1 MNYSSKLI
9 TGNRTGNGSLSIGEN
24 GWIAVCS
31 GSELLEAFDIIPG
44 IDISIEKGGISE
56 RIDESI
62 FLIENRMELDYTIS
76 IEWHGDSPETDIWD
90 LSIPN
95 LAKNNSLIELEILP
109 VGNFDLERV
118 VWITADERGIVVH
131 LSARCSNQGWLVEDW
146 NTGNWSHRWCFSWS
160 IVKN

>member
-1 MNYSSKLI
+1 
-9 TGNRTGNGSLSIGEN
+9 
-24 GWIAVCS
+24 
-31 GSELLEAFDIIPG
+31 
-44 IDISIEKGGISE
+44 
-56 RIDESI
+56 
-62 FLIENRMELDYTIS
+62 MELDYTIS

-131 LSARCSNQGWLVEDW
+131 LSARCSNQG
-146 NTGNWSHRWCFSWS
+146 C
-160 IVKN
+160 

>member
-1 MNYSSKLI
+1 MPAATVTVPLISVKPRLGAPTSRKYSVFDLFPEISVCTVSLATI
-9 TGNRTGNGSLSIGEN
+9 T
-24 GWIAVCS
+24 AFQ
-31 GSELLEAFDIIPG
+31 GSELLEAFDIMPG

-62 FLIENRMELDYTIS
+62 FLIENRMDLDYTIS

-131 LSARCSNQGWLVEDW
+131 LSARCSNQG
-146 NTGNWSHRWCFSWS
+146 C
-160 IVKN
+160 